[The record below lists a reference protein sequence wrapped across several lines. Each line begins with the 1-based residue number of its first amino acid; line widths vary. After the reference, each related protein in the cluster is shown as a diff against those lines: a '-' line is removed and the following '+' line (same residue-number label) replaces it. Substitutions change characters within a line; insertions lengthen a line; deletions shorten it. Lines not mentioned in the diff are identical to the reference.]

1 MLLHIRIEN
10 GIAVSLAQR
19 AKELKL
25 IAAAEIGICKA
36 MEKARARLIAGERIV
51 AGGYRHI
58 FRIFCDT
65 SERSR
70 SAIDILCGHLARCCP
85 RLIAVDKEFFVLF
98 ILMPEFERRRNERY
112 RARGNESQLHSAL
125 IVNGNDREVR
135 SRIADG
141 LIDCAGERIF
151 ESEYGLVHPVSSLRF
166 SLQAPVYHF
175 ETKKTIG
182 I

>member
-1 MLLHIRIEN
+1 MKKKESPFYN
-10 GIAVSLAQR
+10 EAVERALEQR
-19 AKELKL
+19 AREDL
-25 IAAAEIGICKA
+25 ERKA

-112 RARGNESQLHSAL
+112 RARGN
-125 IVNGNDREVR
+125 
-135 SRIADG
+135 
-141 LIDCAGERIF
+141 
-151 ESEYGLVHPVSSLRF
+151 
-166 SLQAPVYHF
+166 
-175 ETKKTIG
+175 
-182 I
+182 

>member
-10 GIAVSLAQR
+10 GVAVSLAQR
-19 AKELKL
+19 AEELKL

-98 ILMPEFERRRNERY
+98 ILVPEFKRRRN
-112 RARGNESQLHSAL
+112 
-125 IVNGNDREVR
+125 DRKMR

-166 SLQAPVYHF
+166 SLQASVYHF
-175 ETKKTIG
+175 EPKKTIG

>member
-19 AKELKL
+19 AEELKL

-65 SERSR
+65 SKRSR

-85 RLIAVDKEFFVLF
+85 RLIAVDKEFFVLHRVDEEKV
-98 ILMPEFERRRNERY
+98 L
-112 RARGNESQLHSAL
+112 LHTLDGSAAFGAEQAAEI
-125 IVNGNDREVR
+125 IVATLNGSLKNGAGVGTCSVGHVVAGD
-135 SRIADG
+135 IAG
-141 LIDCAGERIF
+141 CAIRC
-151 ESEYGLVHPVSSLRF
+151 
-166 SLQAPVYHF
+166 
-175 ETKKTIG
+175 TKS
-182 I
+182 